1 MKKIVYKQKI
11 SILLTII
18 LYQNISTIWD
28 LSFVL
33 SYLHIYSQYAKAIT
47 FFAKFSST
55 HSLNDHNFC
64 PYGYRYV
71 QKQYLQISL
80 HKLSK
85 NAMTFSL
92 RKNLKFLWPCICVG
106 NFFVTKHVLH
116 AKWLFKEKW
125 GVIKKSHNITIIFL
139 HNSQGWLDIKHEWK
153 RCCDSKP
160 CPCLRLLPHFEVG
173 FNSLYLFS
181 ELS

>member
-1 MKKIVYKQKI
+1 MCWAICI
-11 SILLTII
+11 SIPNMQKQLLSLQNFFQLIPKMTII
-18 LYQNISTIWD
+18 SVLMDTGMFKNNICKFRYT
-28 LSFVL
+28 
-33 SYLHIYSQYAKAIT
+33 SY
-47 FFAKFSST
+47 
-55 HSLNDHNFC
+55 
-64 PYGYRYV
+64 
-71 QKQYLQISL
+71 
-80 HKLSK
+80 SK

-106 NFFVTKHVLH
+106 NFFVTKHLLH

-160 CPCLRLLPHFEVG
+160 CPCLRLLPHF
-173 FNSLYLFS
+173 
-181 ELS
+181 

>member
-1 MKKIVYKQKI
+1 M
-11 SILLTII
+11 
-18 LYQNISTIWD
+18 
-28 LSFVL
+28 L

-80 HKLSK
+80 HKLFK
-85 NAMTFSL
+85 KCNDIQFAKKM
-92 RKNLKFLWPCICVG
+92 KFLWPCIRVG
-106 NFFVTKHVLH
+106 NFFVTKHLLH

-139 HNSQGWLDIKHEWK
+139 HNSQGWLDIKTRMKEMLWFK
-153 RCCDSKP
+153 TMSMSKIIAS
-160 CPCLRLLPHFEVG
+160 FQSW
-173 FNSLYLFS
+173 F
-181 ELS
+181 